1 MHLEIRFFYFFE
13 GAALAVPLLLVEE
26 LLSPLA

>member
-1 MHLEIRFFYFFE
+1 MRLGIRFFYFFE
-13 GAALAVPLLLVEE
+13 AVALAVLLLLVEE

>member
-1 MHLEIRFFYFFE
+1 MHLEIRSFYFFE
-13 GAALAVPLLLVEE
+13 AVALAVLLLLVEE